1 MLPSDLILS
10 HIATENQ
17 YFFEKSCKMLL
28 TFLQNPFT
36 IKVAKRN
43 RDATPTGVSAE
54 GRRKTVTTGDLR
66 AALAAMPQNA
76 PVFVFFEGKIAVFD
90 ETGDCVTGNPE
101 AYFDINDCK
110 IGKCFYAG
118 SGFCPAVLLIAGEE
132 A

>member
-1 MLPSDLILS
+1 MLPFDPILS

-28 TFLQNPFT
+28 TFSQNPFT

-43 RDATPTGVSAE
+43 NDATPAGASTE
-54 GRRKTVTTGDLR
+54 RRRKTVTTGDLR
-66 AALAAMPQNA
+66 TALAAMPQNA
-76 PVFVFFEGKIAVFD
+76 PVFVLFDGKIAVFD
-90 ETGDCVTGNPE
+90 ETGDCIAGNTE

-118 SGFCPAVLLIAGEE
+118 SGFCPAVLLVAGEE